1 MYYKHAKASRDFSRY
16 KAQRNKVT
24 AMLKEAKKEYFQK
37 FNPHT
42 PKEFWKARKML
53 SLSSTSI
60 PTLQMGANVAKT
72 NDEKAEL
79 LNTFFASCFNNSHT
93 PLTDEDFLDIQ
104 CPDSFPEDFLC
115 SEDQI
120 LICLPLWTQL
130 NPMALTT
137 YLQIC

>member
-1 MYYKHAKASRDFSRY
+1 MEKCIPKATLPQRKNRPWLSKKILQAMRRRNMYYKHAKASRDFSRY

-79 LNTFFASCFNNSHT
+79 LNTFFASCFNNS
-93 PLTDEDFLDIQ
+93 PLH
-104 CPDSFPEDFLC
+104 
-115 SEDQI
+115 
-120 LICLPLWTQL
+120 
-130 NPMALTT
+130 
-137 YLQIC
+137 